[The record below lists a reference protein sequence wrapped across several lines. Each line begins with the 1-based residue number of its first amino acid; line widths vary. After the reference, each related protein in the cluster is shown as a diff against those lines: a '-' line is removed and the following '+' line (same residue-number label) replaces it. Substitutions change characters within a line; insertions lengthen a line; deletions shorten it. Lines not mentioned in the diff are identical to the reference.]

1 MTHVRPDDVTGSERE
16 LDPLLDDAPCGFVSF
31 ADDGSVRALNRTLA
45 DLLGFDRKEL
55 MGRHV
60 ESILSIGS
68 RIFYQTHFFPLLRLH
83 GHAEEI
89 FLLLRAKTG
98 EDVAVFANGV
108 RRERHGEWITD
119 CVLLR
124 LHERRKFEDALL
136 AAKKS
141 AEVARA
147 TADSQRAELAHAN
160 ELLERQAL
168 ELEMTQ
174 AQLIEQSTEL
184 EEQRALAE
192 EANRA
197 KSAFLATMS
206 HELRTPLNAIGGYVQ
221 LLEMGVHGPLNDAQ
235 METLSRVIR
244 SQRHLLRLINDLL
257 NLARIEAGRI
267 DYELKVFSLSDVVN
281 AVQQMTEPQ
290 FVLRQLRSVVEVP
303 ADLQAYA
310 DKEKVEQILLNL
322 LSNAAKFADA
332 GGAVTLD
339 AGVDPESD
347 TRVQLRV
354 RDTGI
359 GIPKDRLA
367 QIFEPFVQVDVSEAN
382 RKGGTGLG
390 LTISRELARGMGGE
404 LSAESTVGV
413 GSCFTLTLPASPL
426 LSPS

>member
-1 MTHVRPDDVTGSERE
+1 V
-16 LDPLLDDAPCGFVSF
+16 L
-31 ADDGSVRALNRTLA
+31 
-45 DLLGFDRKEL
+45 
-55 MGRHV
+55 
-60 ESILSIGS
+60 
-68 RIFYQTHFFPLLRLH
+68 
-83 GHAEEI
+83 
-89 FLLLRAKTG
+89 
-98 EDVAVFANGV
+98 ANGV
-108 RRERHGEWITD
+108 RRERRGEWITD

-124 LHERRKFEDALL
+124 LQERRKFEDALL
-136 AAKKS
+136 AAKRS
-141 AEVARA
+141 AEAARA
-147 TADSQRAELAHAN
+147 TADSQRQELTHAN

-168 ELEMTQ
+168 ELEMSQ

-221 LLEMGVHGPLNDAQ
+221 LLEMGVHGPLNDPQ
-235 METLSRVIR
+235 METLGRVIR

-267 DYELKVFSLSDVVN
+267 DYELKVISLSDVVN
-281 AVQQMTEPQ
+281 AVLPMIEPQ
-290 FVLRQLRSVVEVP
+290 FATRQLRSVVEVP
-303 ADLQAYA
+303 ADLRVYA

-332 GGAVTLD
+332 GGPVTLE
-339 AGVDPESD
+339 AGVDPRSD

-354 RDTGI
+354 RDRGN
-359 GIPKDRLA
+359 GIPASRLA

-404 LSAESTVGV
+404 LSAESAVGV

-426 LSPS
+426 LPPG

>member
-290 FVLRQLRSVVEVP
+290 FVMRQLRSVVEVP